1 MTFAGTRP
9 RGATEPIVTTRVGEP
24 YMPSIL
30 TRILLF
36 LSSYFPLT
44 VIFFCLLLGKNRPL
58 AIAILGVGGLGLLGI
73 SIYLRLARRLSPTRI
88 TVASVQ
94 RRDAEAMSYIV
105 SYIIPFLAMPFQSL
119 EEALSLGV
127 FFFVIGIL
135 YVNSNMIHINP
146 MLNLSGYHLYE
157 VSVES
162 GATYSLITHREVI
175 LGDTIS
181 AVKASNGIFLEVRG

>member
-1 MTFAGTRP
+1 
-9 RGATEPIVTTRVGEP
+9 
-24 YMPSIL
+24 MPSIL

-73 SIYLRLARRLSPTRI
+73 SVYFRLSRRLNPTRI

-146 MLNLSGYHLYE
+146 MLNLSGYHLFE
-157 VSVES
+157 ISVNS
-162 GATYSLITHREVI
+162 GATYSLITRREVI
-175 LGDTIS
+175 RGDTVS
-181 AVKASNGIFLEVRG
+181 AVKASNGIFLEVGG